1 MQSLVDYIL
10 EGNISN
16 TERKYREF
24 TQMCQGYGITVDQ
37 ITVRKTT
44 KNNWAVYVDDKRKFT
59 ASSNILDQEVVDKYK
74 IKLNEDWFS
83 RPD

>member
-37 ITVRKTT
+37 VSVKKTS
-44 KNNWAVYVDDKRKFT
+44 KNNWAVYDGDKRKFT
-59 ASSNILDQEVVDKYK
+59 ASSNILDDTVVEKYG
-74 IKLNEDWFS
+74 IKLKED
-83 RPD
+83 

>member
-1 MQSLVDYIL
+1 MISLVEYIL

-37 ITVRKTT
+37 VSVKKTS

-74 IKLNEDWFS
+74 IKAVED
-83 RPD
+83 

>member
-1 MQSLVDYIL
+1 MVSLVDYIL

-16 TERKYREF
+16 TERKYSEF

-37 ITVRKTT
+37 ITVRKTS

-59 ASSNILDQEVVDKYK
+59 TSSNILDQEVVDKYK
-74 IKLNEDWFS
+74 IKLNED
-83 RPD
+83 